1 MNLTHPHRQQRPLAV
16 DLPELFAWLRTL
28 PAPRR
33 IAALATAATLYFPE
47 VTR

>member
-1 MNLTHPHRQQRPLAV
+1 MNLTHPHRQQPPRAV

-28 PAPRR
+28 PAARR
-33 IAALATAATLYFPE
+33 IAALATAAALYFPE